1 MVDTMVNFA
10 VRGAPRTAIPFVIEG
25 RACMLNRYPLWKYLL
40 ILVVLVVGLIY
51 SLPNLF
57 PEDPAIQLSSAQGET
72 LNERQIEHVENAL
85 GENGIAVKGVEEVN
99 GLWLIRLRNDND
111 QLNAR
116 DIAADL
122 LGNDAT
128 VALNLAEATPAWLQA
143 FSASPMTL
151 GLDLR
156 GGVHFLLEVDMDAA
170 LTQRLEVNASAMR
183 ELLRSERI
191 RYRNTDVEGRSLSID
206 FASTEDRDNA
216 RRLISRD
223 FPNFDYTNE
232 GSGRSSRLVMA
243 LSDQTINEIQDYAIN
258 QNLTTLRN
266 RVNELGVAEPM
277 VQRQGPNQIVVELPG
292 VQDTV
297 AAKRIVGATA
307 NLEFRLEARND
318 TPSMETETHVFR
330 NDASRSAEL
339 MRDVIIT
346 GDSVS
351 SASNSFD
358 ENGRPQ
364 VNINLDGTGGTLMN
378 RATRTNIGRN
388 MAVLFIEH
396 KSEDTVVIDPETG
409 EETIEREPY
418 VERGLISLATIQSAL
433 GNSFRITGL
442 DSPTEA
448 AELSLLLRSGALA
461 APIYFVQERTIGPSL
476 GAENI
481 QRGLLSVQVGLLL
494 LVLFML
500 ARYKV
505 FGIFANIALA
515 LNLTILVAVM
525 SMLGA
530 TLTLPGIA
538 GIVLTLGMAVDANV
552 LIFERIREEL
562 RNGLSIQQ
570 AIHAGYERAF
580 TSIVD
585 ANITTL
591 LVAIILFSIGTG
603 PVKGF
608 AVTLSIGILTSMFT
622 ALMVT
627 RALVNLTY
635 GSRPVKKLWI

>member
-1 MVDTMVNFA
+1 MMVNFA
-10 VRGAPRTAIPFVIEG
+10 VHGESVHSIPFVIEG

-57 PEDPAIQLSSAQGET
+57 PEDPAIQISSAQGDS
-72 LNERQIEHVENAL
+72 LNEQQIDRVETAL
-85 GENGIAVKGVEEVN
+85 SENGIAIKALEEEN
-99 GLWLIRLRNDND
+99 GQWLIRLRQDDD
-111 QLNAR
+111 QLPAR

-122 LGNDAT
+122 LGDEAT
-128 VALNLAEATPAWLQA
+128 VALNLAEATPEWLQA

-170 LTQRLEVNASAMR
+170 LTQRLEVNGSAMR
-183 ELLRSERI
+183 ELLRDERI
-191 RYRNTDVEGRSLSID
+191 RYRNTEVEERSLSID
-206 FASTEDRDNA
+206 FASAEDRDTA
-216 RRLISRD
+216 RSLISRD
-223 FPNFDYTNE
+223 FPEFEYSSE
-232 GSGRSSRLVMA
+232 GDGRASTLVMT
-243 LSDQTINEIQDYAIN
+243 LSDQSVNEIQDYAIN

-292 VQDTV
+292 IQDTV

-307 NLEFRLEARND
+307 NLEFRLEARPD
-318 TPSMETETHVFR
+318 TPENETETLTFR
-330 NDASRSAEL
+330 NEPGRTAEL

-364 VNINLDGTGGTLMN
+364 VNIDLDGTGGTLMN

-396 KSEDTVVIDPETG
+396 KSEDTVVTDPETG

-448 AELSLLLRSGALA
+448 AELALLLRSGSLA

-481 QRGLLSVQVGLLL
+481 ERGLLSVQIGLLL
-494 LVLFML
+494 VVLFML
-500 ARYKV
+500 VRYKV
-505 FGIFANIALA
+505 FGVFANIALA
-515 LNLTILVAVM
+515 LNLTLLVAVM

-562 RNGLSIQQ
+562 RNGMSVQQ
-570 AIHAGYERAF
+570 AIQAGYERAF

-591 LVAIILFSIGTG
+591 LVAVILFSIGSG

-608 AVTLSIGILTSMFT
+608 AVTLSIGILTSLFT

-627 RALVNLTY
+627 RAMVNLAY
-635 GSRPVKKLWI
+635 GSKPVKKLWI

>member
-1 MVDTMVNFA
+1 
-10 VRGAPRTAIPFVIEG
+10 
-25 RACMLNRYPLWKYLL
+25 MLNRYPLWKYLL
-40 ILVVLVVGLIY
+40 ILIVLAAGLIY
-51 SLPNLF
+51 SLPNLY
-57 PEDPAIQLSSAQGET
+57 PEDPAVQISSASGDTTIDDGE
-72 LNERQIEHVENAL
+72 LERVQRALSDAGITIKAVERDASS
-85 GENGIAVKGVEEVN
+85 V
-99 GLWLIRLRNDND
+99 LIRLADAD
-111 QLNAR
+111 EQLQAR
-116 DIAADL
+116 DRIAAMLD
-122 LGNDAT
+122 DDFV
-128 VALNLAEATPAWLQA
+128 VALNLAESTPAWLQA
-143 FSASPMTL
+143 LSASPMTL

-170 LTQRLEVNASAMR
+170 VTQRLEVNASAMR
-183 ELLRSERI
+183 EQLRSERI
-191 RYRNTDVEGRSLSID
+191 RYRGTEIEGRTLTLT
-206 FASTEDRDNA
+206 FTTEEDRDAA
-216 RRLISRD
+216 RRLISREFRD
-223 FPNFDYTNE
+223 FDYQNV
-232 GSGRSSRLVMA
+232 GDGRGAA
-243 LSDQTINEIQDYAIN
+243 LAMTLTDQAVNEIQDYAVN

-266 RVNELGVAEPM
+266 RVDELGVAEPM
-277 VQRQGPNQIVVELPG
+277 VQRQGPDRIVVELPG

-297 AAKRIVGATA
+297 AAKRVVGATA
-307 NLEFRLEARND
+307 NLEFRLEARPD
-318 TPSMETETHVFR
+318 TPDAETETFAFR
-330 NDASRSAEL
+330 NDESRTADL

-351 SASNSFD
+351 SASRSFD

-396 KSEDTVVIDPETG
+396 KTRDRVEVVDG
-409 EETIEREPY
+409 EEVIVREPY
-418 VERGLISLATIQSAL
+418 TERGLISLATIQSAL

-448 AELSLLLRSGALA
+448 AELALLLRSGSLA

-481 QRGLLSVQVGLLL
+481 KRGVMSVQVGLLL
-494 LVLFML
+494 VVLFML
-500 ARYKV
+500 IRYKV
-505 FGIFANIALA
+505 FGIIANVALA
-515 LNLTILVAVM
+515 LNLTLLMAAM
-525 SMLGA
+525 SLLGA

-562 RNGLSIQQ
+562 RGGLSVQQ

-591 LVAIILFSIGTG
+591 LVAVILFSIGTG

-608 AVTLSIGILTSMFT
+608 AVTLSLGIITSLFT
-622 ALMVT
+622 ALLVT
-627 RALVNLTY
+627 RAMVNLVY
-635 GSRPVKKLWI
+635 GGKPVKKLWI

>member
-1 MVDTMVNFA
+1 
-10 VRGAPRTAIPFVIEG
+10 
-25 RACMLNRYPLWKYLL
+25 MLNRYPLWKYLL
-40 ILVVLVVGLIY
+40 ILVVLLLGLIY

-57 PEDPAIQLSSAQGET
+57 PEDPAIQISTERGDNTVGSSQ
-72 LNERQIEHVENAL
+72 LERIEQELRDA
-85 GENGIAVKGVEEVN
+85 GIAIKAVEEEESRV
-99 GLWLIRLRNDND
+99 LIRLEDGED
-111 QLNAR
+111 QLPAR
-116 DIAADL
+116 DLITER
-122 LGNDAT
+122 LGDDYV
-128 VALNLAEATPAWLQA
+128 VALNLAESTPGWLQSL
-143 FSASPMTL
+143 SASPMTL

-170 LTQRLEVNASAMR
+170 LEQRLEVNASAIR
-183 ELLRSERI
+183 EQLRDERI
-191 RYRNTDVEGRSLSID
+191 RYRDTQIEERSLTFT
-206 FASTEDRDNA
+206 FANEDDRDTA
-216 RRLISRD
+216 RSLIARE
-223 FPNFDYTNE
+223 FPDFDYASE
-232 GSGRSSRLVMA
+232 EDGRAA
-243 LSDQTINEIQDYAIN
+243 LLEMTLTDQAVTEIQDYAIE

-266 RVNELGVAEPM
+266 RVDELGVAEPL
-277 VQRQGPNQIVVELPG
+277 VQRQGPDRIVVELPG

-297 AAKRIVGATA
+297 AAKRVVGATA
-307 NLEFRLEARND
+307 NLEFRLEARPD
-318 TPSMETETHVFR
+318 TPDNETQSFPFR
-330 NDASRSAEL
+330 NDENRSADL

-351 SASNSFD
+351 SANRSFD

-364 VNINLDGTGGTLMN
+364 VNIDLDGTGGTLMN

-396 KSEDTVVIDPETG
+396 KTRERTVMEDG
-409 EETIEREPY
+409 EEVTEREPY
-418 VERGLISLATIQSAL
+418 TERGIISLATIQSAL

-448 AELSLLLRSGALA
+448 AELALLLRSGSLA
-461 APIYFVQERTIGPSL
+461 APIYFAQERTIGPSL

-481 QRGLLSVQVGLLL
+481 ERGIMSVQVGLLL
-494 LVLFML
+494 VVAFML
-500 ARYKV
+500 VRYKV
-505 FGIFANIALA
+505 FGIFANVALV
-515 LNLTILVAVM
+515 LNLTLLTAAM

-562 RNGLSIQQ
+562 RTGLSVQQ

-580 TSIVD
+580 SSIID

-591 LVAIILFSIGTG
+591 LVAVILFSIGTG

-608 AVTLSIGILTSMFT
+608 AVTLSLGILTSLFT
-622 ALMVT
+622 ALLVT
-627 RALVNLTY
+627 RAMVNLTY
-635 GSRPVKKLWI
+635 GGKPVKKLWI

>member
-1 MVDTMVNFA
+1 
-10 VRGAPRTAIPFVIEG
+10 
-25 RACMLNRYPLWKYLL
+25 MLNRYPLWKYLL

-57 PEDPAIQLSSAQGET
+57 PEDPAIQISSAQGDS
-72 LNERQIEHVENAL
+72 LNEQQIDRVETAL
-85 GENGIAVKGVEEVN
+85 SENGIAIKALEEEN
-99 GLWLIRLRNDND
+99 GQWLIRLRQDDD
-111 QLNAR
+111 QLPAR

-122 LGNDAT
+122 LGDEAT
-128 VALNLAEATPAWLQA
+128 VALNLAEATPEWLQA

-170 LTQRLEVNASAMR
+170 LTQRLEVNGSAMR
-183 ELLRSERI
+183 ELLRDERI
-191 RYRNTDVEGRSLSID
+191 RYRNTKVEERSLSID
-206 FASTEDRDNA
+206 FASAEDRDTA
-216 RRLISRD
+216 RSLISRD
-223 FPNFDYTNE
+223 FPEFEYSSE
-232 GSGRSSRLVMA
+232 GDGRASTLVMT
-243 LSDQTINEIQDYAIN
+243 LSDQSVNEIQDYAIN

-292 VQDTV
+292 IQDTV

-307 NLEFRLEARND
+307 NLEFRLEARPD
-318 TPSMETETHVFR
+318 TPENETETLTFR
-330 NDASRSAEL
+330 NEPGRTAEL

-364 VNINLDGTGGTLMN
+364 VNIDLDGTGGTLMN

-396 KSEDTVVIDPETG
+396 KSEDTVVTDPETG

-448 AELSLLLRSGALA
+448 AELALLLRSGSLA

-481 QRGLLSVQVGLLL
+481 ERGLLSVQIGLLL
-494 LVLFML
+494 VVLFML
-500 ARYKV
+500 VRYKV
-505 FGIFANIALA
+505 FGVFANIALA
-515 LNLTILVAVM
+515 LNLTLLVAVM

-562 RNGLSIQQ
+562 RNGMSVQQ
-570 AIHAGYERAF
+570 AIQAGYERAF

-591 LVAIILFSIGTG
+591 LVAVILFSIGSG

-608 AVTLSIGILTSMFT
+608 AVTLSIGILTSLFT

-627 RALVNLTY
+627 RAMVNLAY
-635 GSRPVKKLWI
+635 GSKPVKKLWI

>member
-1 MVDTMVNFA
+1 
-10 VRGAPRTAIPFVIEG
+10 
-25 RACMLNRYPLWKYLL
+25 MLNRYPLWKYLL
-40 ILVVLVVGLIY
+40 ILVVLMVGLIY

-57 PEDPAIQLSSAQGET
+57 PADPAIQVSDAQGDS
-72 LNERQIEHVENAL
+72 LDERQISR
-85 GENGIAVKGVEEVN
+85 VEEALIDSDIGIKAIEETN
-99 GLWLIRLRNDND
+99 GQWLIRLQSDDD
-111 QLNAR
+111 QLDAR
-116 DIAADL
+116 DIAADV
-122 LGNDAT
+122 LGSDAT
-128 VALNLAEATPAWLQA
+128 VALNLADATPGWLQA

-183 ELLRSERI
+183 ELLRGERI
-191 RYRNTDVEGRSLSID
+191 RYRNTTIDERSLSIA
-206 FASTEDRDNA
+206 FGSAEDRDTA

-223 FPNFDYTNE
+223 FPNFEYSNE
-232 GSGRSSRLVMA
+232 GDGRASNLVMT
-243 LSDQTINEIQDYAIN
+243 LSDQTVNEIQDYAIN

-277 VQRQGPNQIVVELPG
+277 VQRQGPSQIVVELPG

-318 TPSMETETHVFR
+318 TPDTETERLEFR
-330 NDASRSAEL
+330 NDPARSAEL

-396 KSEDTVVIDPETG
+396 KSEDRVEIDPETG
-409 EETIEREPY
+409 EETIIREPY

-448 AELSLLLRSGALA
+448 AELALLLRSGSLA

-481 QRGLLSVQVGLLL
+481 ERGLLSVQIGLLL
-494 LVLFML
+494 VVLFML
-500 ARYKV
+500 VRYKV
-505 FGIFANIALA
+505 FGVFANIALA
-515 LNLTILVAVM
+515 LNLTLLVAVM

-562 RNGLSIQQ
+562 RNGMSIQQ
-570 AIHAGYERAF
+570 AIYAGYERAF

-591 LVAIILFSIGTG
+591 LVAVILFSIGTG

-622 ALMVT
+622 ALLVT
-627 RALVNLTY
+627 RAMVNLTY
-635 GSRPVKKLWI
+635 GGKPVKKLWI

>member
-1 MVDTMVNFA
+1 
-10 VRGAPRTAIPFVIEG
+10 
-25 RACMLNRYPLWKYLL
+25 MLNRYPLWKYLL
-40 ILVVLVVGLIY
+40 ILVVLLFGLIY

-57 PEDPAIQLSSAQGET
+57 PADPAIQVSSAQGDA
-72 LNERQIEHVENAL
+72 LDEREVSRVQQALADNGIEVKGADL
-85 GENGIAVKGVEEVN
+85 ENGQ
-99 GLWLIRLRNDND
+99 WLIRLEDDDD

-116 DIAADL
+116 DIAAET
-122 LGNDAT
+122 LGPNAT
-128 VALNLAEATPAWLQA
+128 VALNLADATPGWLQA

-170 LTQRLEVNASAMR
+170 ITQRLEVNASAMR
-183 ELLRSERI
+183 ELLRGERI
-191 RYRNTDVEGRSLSID
+191 RYRNTEIDGQTLSID
-206 FASTEDRDNA
+206 FANSEDRDAA

-223 FPNFDYTNE
+223 FPDFDYQSS
-232 GSGRSSRLVMA
+232 GSGRSASLDMT
-243 LSDQTINEIQDYAIN
+243 LSDQIVSEIQNYAVN

-277 VQRQGPNQIVVELPG
+277 VQRQGPSQIVVELPG
-292 VQDTV
+292 IQDTV

-307 NLEFRLEARND
+307 NLEFRLEARGD
-318 TPSMETETHVFR
+318 TPDQETESFAFR
-330 NDASRSAEL
+330 NDTGRSADL

-396 KSEDTVVIDPETG
+396 KSEDTVVTDPETG
-409 EETIEREPY
+409 EETIVREPY
-418 VERGLISLATIQSAL
+418 TERGLISLATIQSAL

-448 AELSLLLRSGALA
+448 AELALLLRSGSLA

-481 QRGLLSVQVGLLL
+481 DRGLLSVQLGLLL
-494 LVLFML
+494 VVLFML

-505 FGIFANIALA
+505 FGVFATVALG
-515 LNLTILVAVM
+515 LNLTLLVAVM
-525 SMLGA
+525 SILGA

-591 LVAIILFSIGTG
+591 LVAVILFSIGTG

-627 RALVNLTY
+627 RAMVNLIY
-635 GSRPVKKLWI
+635 GSKPVKKLWI

>member
-1 MVDTMVNFA
+1 
-10 VRGAPRTAIPFVIEG
+10 
-25 RACMLNRYPLWKYLL
+25 MLNRYPLWKYLL
-40 ILVVLVVGLIY
+40 ILVVLLAGLVY

-57 PEDPAIQLSSAQGET
+57 PEDPAVQISSERGDST
-72 LNERQIEHVENAL
+72 IDERQLERIRASL
-85 GENGIAVKGVEEVN
+85 GEAGIDIQAVQEDTSSM
-99 GLWLIRLRNDND
+99 LIRLADADD
-111 QLNAR
+111 QIRAR
-116 DIAADL
+116 DRISDM
-122 LGNDAT
+122 LGDEYV
-128 VALNLAEATPAWLQA
+128 VALNLAESTPAWLQSL
-143 FSASPMTL
+143 SASPMTL

-170 LTQRLEVNASAMR
+170 LEQRLEVNASAMR
-183 ELLRSERI
+183 EQLRSERI
-191 RYRNTDVEGRSLSID
+191 RYRDTQIEGRTVSMA
-206 FASTEDRDNA
+206 FANAEDRDEA
-216 RRLISRD
+216 RGLIARE
-223 FPNFDYTNE
+223 FPEFDYASEE
-232 GSGRSSRLVMA
+232 GDRGARLVMTMT
-243 LSDQTINEIQDYAIN
+243 DQAVNELQDYAIN

-266 RVNELGVAEPM
+266 RVNELGVAEPL
-277 VQRQGPNQIVVELPG
+277 VQRQGPERIVVELPG

-297 AAKRIVGATA
+297 EAKRIVGATA
-307 NLEFRLEARND
+307 NLEFRLEARPD
-318 TPSMETETHVFR
+318 TPDSETESFPFR
-330 NDASRSAEL
+330 NNPSRSADL

-351 SASNSFD
+351 NANHSFD

-396 KSEDTVVIDPETG
+396 KTRERTVIEDG
-409 EETIEREPY
+409 EEVVEREPY
-418 VERGLISLATIQSAL
+418 TERGIISLATIQSAL

-448 AELSLLLRSGALA
+448 AELALLLRSGSLA

-481 QRGLLSVQVGLLL
+481 ERGVMSVQIGLLL
-494 LVLFML
+494 VVLFML
-500 ARYKV
+500 VRYKV
-505 FGIFANIALA
+505 FGVFANVALA
-515 LNLTILVAVM
+515 LNLTLLVAAM
-525 SMLGA
+525 SLLGA

-562 RNGLSIQQ
+562 RTGLSVQQ
-570 AIHAGYERAF
+570 AISAGYERAF
-580 TSIVD
+580 TSIID

-591 LVAIILFSIGTG
+591 LVAVILFSIGTG

-608 AVTLSIGILTSMFT
+608 AVTLSLGIITSLFT
-622 ALMVT
+622 ALLVT
-627 RALVNLTY
+627 RAMVNLTY
-635 GSRPVKKLWI
+635 GGKPVKKLWI